1 MFFLFFFFF
10 NVLTFLKF
18 NFNWRIIALWC
29 GVGFYFTT
37 TWISYMYTY
46 IPSLLS
52 LPPTPSYLTPLGH
65 HRWVLPSFF
74 FFFNYFLLGYS
85 CFTLCWFLLYNIMNQ
100 PCVYIYLLSCDPP
113 YHLPIPPVSVITE
126 HRAEQPVLYNS
137 LRCLHHKE
145 KRKENR
151 GDEAREKEELSLLN
165 SLRKT
170 VKRFEASRYSG
181 IHEPEQAWTKRKIW
195 LIT

>member
-1 MFFLFFFFF
+1 MRCWFLLYNNMNQLYVYIYPLPLEPPSHPFLSHPSRSSQMGSTFF
-10 NVLTFLKF
+10 
-18 NFNWRIIALWC
+18 
-29 GVGFYFTT
+29 
-37 TWISYMYTY
+37 
-46 IPSLLS
+46 
-52 LPPTPSYLTPLGH
+52 
-65 HRWVLPSFF
+65 FF